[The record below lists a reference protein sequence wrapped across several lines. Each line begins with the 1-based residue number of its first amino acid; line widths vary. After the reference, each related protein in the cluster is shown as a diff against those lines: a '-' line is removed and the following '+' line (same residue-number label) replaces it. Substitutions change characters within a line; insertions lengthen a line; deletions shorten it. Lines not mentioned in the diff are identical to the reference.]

1 MTFKYLKD
9 AIAELS
15 DEQLMMNAY
24 ILRDRE
30 IYVPDSC
37 FLVSE
42 IREPSLVEKLENE
55 YALSET
61 QPLIII

>member
-55 YALSET
+55 YA
-61 QPLIII
+61 

>member
-15 DEQLMMNAY
+15 EEQLMMNAY
-24 ILRDRE
+24 ILKDRE

-42 IREPSLVEKLENE
+42 IREPSLVERLENE
-55 YALSET
+55 YELTET
-61 QPLIII
+61 QPLIVV